1 MKNLVSIVI
10 PVYNVENYLEES
22 IQSVLNQTYTNL
34 EIILVDDGSTDSS
47 GTICDKFAEIDVRI
61 RVFHIENRGAA
72 LAKNFGVTQALGEYV
87 LFVDSDDI
95 AEKRMIETLYKQI
108 EKTGADIVI
117 GNYYIYDENDGEF
130 KFYVLGK
137 DFCIEELSP
146 QELIDRQAGYW
157 HLNTSAFIMPTFK
170 LFRRELLL
178 QVPFV
183 NVRHF
188 DDEATIHRLFIKSK
202 KTIFVN
208 DNLYIYRVRQGSI
221 MTSQFDISWVQDI
234 LQVFSLKLADL
245 ILANIDTEV
254 MKKRFINILNDYR
267 YFCETH
273 NLIDTPE
280 YREILFRLNLY
291 EEYIGIGREI
301 EGGE

>member
-72 LAKNFGVTQALGEYV
+72 LAKNFGVTQASGEYV

-108 EKTGADIVI
+108 EKTGADIAI
-117 GNYYIYDENDGEF
+117 GNHYIYDENDGLF
-130 KFYVLGK
+130 KFYVLEK
-137 DFCIEELSP
+137 DYCIEELSP

-157 HLNTSAFIMPTFK
+157 HLNSTAFIMPTFK
-170 LFRRELLL
+170 LFKKELLL

-188 DDEATIHRLFIKSK
+188 DDEATLHRLFIKSK
-202 KTIFVN
+202 KTIFIN
-208 DNLYIYRVRQGSI
+208 DNLYMYRLRKGSI
-221 MTSQFDISWVQDI
+221 MTSQFDISFVQDI

-245 ILANIDTEV
+245 ILADIGTDV
-254 MKKRFINILNDYR
+254 MKQRFINILNHYR
-267 YFCETH
+267 SLCETY
-273 NLIDTPE
+273 NFIDTLE

-291 EEYIGIGREI
+291 EE
-301 EGGE
+301 